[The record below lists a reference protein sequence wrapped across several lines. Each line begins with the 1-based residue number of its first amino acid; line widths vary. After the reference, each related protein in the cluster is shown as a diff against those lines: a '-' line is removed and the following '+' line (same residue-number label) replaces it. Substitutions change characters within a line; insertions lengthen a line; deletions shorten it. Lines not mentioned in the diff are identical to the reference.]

1 MRVSRQNPEL
11 NDVIELLD
19 QKFLE
24 VTPDGKD
31 IGAAWASLTADELA
45 YVDKELEHCITDR
58 RYYLENYHIIRDEH
72 GRLQTLYPFWDHQE
86 IIYEVLDR
94 EWRENGTAKLIILKP
109 RQSGGTTWS
118 SGIVFHETIFVPQ
131 AYTLAMAQ
139 DERVSGEI
147 FQRLMD
153 AYNTLPWWMRPEFAS
168 KITGTHVIFQRADE
182 KRLRTDPG
190 LGSTL
195 IVSNAQKS
203 TGVAIGRTI
212 RCMHGSEVSRWPDAQ
227 AWTADIKPSMNARD
241 MVAIL
246 ESTAYGRN
254 GLFFNMWRSAESGKS
269 AWTPIFIPVYKV
281 RKYFLPLKKD
291 EKMALTSDE
300 RALRLNVHEREN
312 YTIPL
317 GFFKWR
323 RNEIRE
329 TINAT
334 GSDETHYESYPVTSG
349 EAFISSGLCA
359 FPKKCLAEQQR
370 ENVRDPI
377 LIGEI
382 RFGSLEDRP
391 ELILRKPDPK
401 NPVDR
406 QALLEKPEFRDRLW
420 VWEEPDE
427 NESIQYYLAA
437 DVASGDGGDFSDAV
451 VYRIGNGLE
460 PDAQV
465 AEWHGWINPSQF
477 ARVIAALGV
486 WYHQAEIAVE
496 YMSYG
501 ITTGNDLYRV
511 LDYPNVYRWKHLDR
525 VQNSTTNLVHWQT
538 TSKTRPEAI
547 NRMNEALLDKT
558 IIIRNRHTIEE
569 MRDFGRFE
577 DMIKVEGI
585 DNNDDMVMANMI
597 CITCLREQSRL
608 NGDWGEPNNRRAA
621 LPKTPEVF
629 GLYNQFMQQIGQFSS
644 QKEADDFVKKMEL
657 QYKQK
662 LGLRV
667 QKLMVMKANTC
678 WSPIYDSVNAEH
690 QLHEDFGIRDRHIT
704 PDLVQAY
711 RDILTAQAFEG
722 DD

>member
-19 QKFLE
+19 QKFME
-24 VTPDGKD
+24 ITPDGSD
-31 IGAAWASLTADELA
+31 IAAAWAALTPEELT
-45 YVDKELEHCITDR
+45 YVDKELERCIIDR

-86 IIYEVLDR
+86 IIYSHLDQ
-94 EWRENGTAKLIILKP
+94 EWTDHGTAKLIILKP
-109 RQSGGTTWS
+109 RQCGGTTWS

-131 AYTLAMAQ
+131 AYTLTMAQ

-153 AYNTLPWWMRPEFAS
+153 AYHMLPWWMKPEFAS
-168 KITGTHVIFQRADE
+168 KVSGTHVIFQRADE
-182 KRLRTDPG
+182 RRRTIDPG

-269 AWTPIFIPVYKV
+269 AWTPVFIPVYKV
-281 RKYFLPLKKD
+281 RKYFLPLKQS
-291 EKMALTSDE
+291 EKMTLTVDE
-300 RALRLNVHEREN
+300 RALRQNVRERDN

-334 GSDETHYESYPVTSG
+334 GSDETHFESYPVTSG

-359 FPKKCLAEQQR
+359 FAKKCLAEQER
-370 ENVRDPI
+370 ENVKDPI

-382 RFGSLEDRP
+382 RFVSLEERP
-391 ELILRKPDPK
+391 ELIIHKPDPK
-401 NPVDR
+401 KPADR
-406 QALLEKPEFRDRLW
+406 QALLEKPEFKDRLW

-427 NESIQYYLAA
+427 NEAVQYYVAA
-437 DVASGDGGDFSDAV
+437 DVASGDGGDFSDAT
-451 VYRIGNGLE
+451 VYRIGNGAE

-477 ARVIAALGV
+477 ARVVAALGV
-486 WYHQAEIAVE
+486 WYHMAEIAVE
-496 YMSYG
+496 YQSYG

-525 VQNSTTNLVHWQT
+525 IAQPNSNLVHWLT

-547 NRMNEALLDKT
+547 NRMNEALLDRT
-558 IIIRNRHTIEE
+558 IIIRNRHTLEE

-585 DNNDDMVMANMI
+585 DNEDDMVMANII
-597 CITCLREQSRL
+597 CITCLREQSRM
-608 NGDWGEPNNRRAA
+608 NGDWGEPNNGRAA
-621 LPKTPEVF
+621 IPKTPEVY
-629 GLYNQFMQQIGQFSS
+629 GLYDGLMRQIGQFSS
-644 QKEADDFVKKMEL
+644 QKEADEFVVKMEK

-667 QKLMVMKANTC
+667 QKLMVMKANTPF
-678 WSPIYDSVNAEH
+678 SPIHDGHGAEN
-690 QLHEDFGIRDRHIT
+690 QLYREHGIRDKHIT
-704 PDLVQAY
+704 PDIVMAY
-711 RDILTAQAFEG
+711 RDLLNVQTFEG